1 MFCQRCAA
9 LLAAFADHP
18 HVSAGSE
25 DQVRA
30 RGGGDLRKPQT
41 RLDSREDKRVVAPSE
56 PGALIRS
63 GEQGIDLWTREKA
76 DQGAG
81 ESLARDSED
90 ALDLCR
96 MSRQLECRVAK
107 ERMDSGQTQITA
119 ADTEPSLLLEVIEK
133 GGHQGCI

>member
-9 LLAAFADHP
+9 LLAAFADHA
-18 HVSAGSE
+18 HVSTGAD
-25 DQVRA
+25 DQVLP
-30 RGGGDLRKPQT
+30 RGGGDLREP
-41 RLDSREDKRVVAPSE
+41 RLDSRQDKRVVAPSE

-81 ESLARDSED
+81 ESLAGDSED

-96 MSRQLECRVAK
+96 MRRQLECRVAK
-107 ERMDSGQTQITA
+107 ER
-119 ADTEPSLLLEVIEK
+119 
-133 GGHQGCI
+133 